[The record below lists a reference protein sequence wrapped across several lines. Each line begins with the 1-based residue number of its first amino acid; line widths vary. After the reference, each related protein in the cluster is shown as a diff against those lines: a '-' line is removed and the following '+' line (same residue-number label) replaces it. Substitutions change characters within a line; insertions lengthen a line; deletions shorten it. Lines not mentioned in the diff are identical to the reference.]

1 MPDHSKTSNTST
13 RECKRSF
20 RKTLHSSGGVL
31 STCCGSAAL
40 LYISCRISTSETP
53 PNNMQLL
60 LSLCLTWAL
69 LSTAELLRC
78 HVCDNES
85 CTNTT
90 SVECPVMMMLSSSA
104 PSLTVNKNCSSL
116 LTCVSPLNTE
126 IEWSV
131 NRGFARQSNT
141 QICCATD
148 NCNFQTLAIPNF
160 LPNGKTCPSCASS
173 ADSLA
178 GTCNATLPCLGVE
191 NSCFNGT
198 SNSSTVLEL
207 GCISR
212 NLCSNM
218 FVQQAVFGTDSQ
230 VVCRAPWSLRLSAV
244 LLTLA
249 LTAY

>member
-1 MPDHSKTSNTST
+1 
-13 RECKRSF
+13 
-20 RKTLHSSGGVL
+20 
-31 STCCGSAAL
+31 
-40 LYISCRISTSETP
+40 
-53 PNNMQLL
+53 MQLL

-69 LSTAELLRC
+69 LPTAELLRC

-90 SVECPVMMMLSSSA
+90 SVECPALSTACRTITTLMLSSSA
-104 PSLTVNKNCSSL
+104 TSLRVNKNCSSL

-131 NRGFARQSNT
+131 NRGFKRESST

-148 NCNFQTLAIPNF
+148 NCNFQTLAIPNL
-160 LPNGKTCPSCASS
+160 LPNGKTCPSCGSS

-178 GTCNATLPCLGVE
+178 GTCNTTLPCLGVE

-198 SNSSTVLEL
+198 SNSSMVLEL

-212 NLCSNM
+212 NLCSNVL
-218 FVQQAVFGTDSQ
+218 VQQAVFGANSQ
-230 VVCRAPWSLRLSAV
+230 VICRAPWSLRLSAV

-249 LTAY
+249 LTTCKVLV